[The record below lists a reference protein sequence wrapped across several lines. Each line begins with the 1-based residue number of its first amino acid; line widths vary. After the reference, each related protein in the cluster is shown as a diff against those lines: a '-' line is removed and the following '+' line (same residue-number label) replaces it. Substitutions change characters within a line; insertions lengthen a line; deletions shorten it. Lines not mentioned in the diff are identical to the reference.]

1 MRRTSARSSG
11 WTRAGLGRAGL
22 GLALGALVGVL
33 GGACGGADVAGEAAD
48 PDLVRMEG
56 ALGNRFVAAGQ
67 PGSVVARLRVG
78 AHAQAHLPRPAIN
91 LALVVDTS
99 GSMEGRAI
107 ADARAASL
115 SLLDQL
121 ADGDRLTVVV
131 FHGRTELLVP
141 SVVLDDDARDE
152 ARAKIAEMTARG
164 TTDMAGGL
172 RVGLEELLRNY
183 SEGGVNR
190 LVLLG
195 DGVPNDAAPIAA
207 LAQAAGERHV
217 TITSLGLGLDYDE
230 TLMGRVAQLSGGHFH
245 HVENSSAV
253 AAVFRDE
260 VLRLQR
266 VVGRNAVV
274 TLTPGPGVRIES
286 VVGQVISQR
295 DGSVSV
301 ALGDVTEGETRDL
314 VVKLSA
320 EGRRAGANVELV
332 DAVMSFDDA
341 VAGAG
346 RLERRV
352 FLGARA
358 TSDEAERNT
367 GRNDEV
373 ERDAARVSAA
383 ATQIAAIALA
393 RGGEL
398 DAARAVLDGAIQA
411 AQQRAAETNDAYL
424 ADEVSR
430 MRVLSGALPS
440 VAAPA
445 PGAPPSAAMS
455 EDAPAVVR
463 RSHDRAMR
471 AVEAAPRD
479 E

>member
-1 MRRTSARSSG
+1 M
-11 WTRAGLGRAGL
+11 LV
-22 GLALGALVGVL
+22 ALGALVA
-33 GGACGGADVAGEAAD
+33 ACGGAGVADEHAD

-56 ALGNRFVAAGQ
+56 ALGNRFVSAGQ
-67 PGSVVARLRVG
+67 SGTVVARIRVG
-78 AHAQAHLPRPAIN
+78 AHAQSNLPRPAIN

-99 GSMEGRAI
+99 GSMEGRPI

-115 SLLDQL
+115 ALRDPL
-121 ADGDRLTVVV
+121 ADGDRLAVVV

-141 SVVLDDDARDE
+141 GVVLDDDTREE
-152 ARAKIAEMTARG
+152 ARSKIREMAARG

-195 DGVPNDAAPIAA
+195 DGVPNDAAPITA

-230 TLMGRVAQLSGGHFH
+230 TLMGRIAQLSGGHFH
-245 HVENSSAV
+245 HVEQSSAV

-286 VVGQVISQR
+286 VVGQVVSQR
-295 DGSVSV
+295 DGTVSV
-301 ALGDVTEGETRDL
+301 ALGDVSEDDERDL
-314 VVKLSA
+314 IVRLTA
-320 EGRRAGANVELV
+320 DGRRAGANVELI

-358 TSDEAERNT
+358 TADEAERNA

-373 ERDAARVSAA
+373 ERDAARMSAA

-398 DAARAVLDGAIQA
+398 EAARQVLDRAITQA
-411 AQQRAAETNDAYL
+411 EERAASTHDGYL

-440 VAAPA
+440 VASAPAPA
-445 PGAPPSAAMS
+445 PGSAAPAPVATP
-455 EDAPAVVR
+455 EDAPATVR
-463 RSHDRAMR
+463 RSYERAMR

>member
-1 MRRTSARSSG
+1 
-11 WTRAGLGRAGL
+11 
-22 GLALGALVGVL
+22 
-33 GGACGGADVAGEAAD
+33 
-48 PDLVRMEG
+48 
-56 ALGNRFVAAGQ
+56 
-67 PGSVVARLRVG
+67 
-78 AHAQAHLPRPAIN
+78 
-91 LALVVDTS
+91 
-99 GSMEGRAI
+99 
-107 ADARAASL
+107 
-115 SLLDQL
+115 
-121 ADGDRLTVVV
+121 
-131 FHGRTELLVP
+131 
-141 SVVLDDDARDE
+141 
-152 ARAKIAEMTARG
+152 
-164 TTDMAGGL
+164 
-172 RVGLEELLRNY
+172 
-183 SEGGVNR
+183 
-190 LVLLG
+190 
-195 DGVPNDAAPIAA
+195 VPNDAAPITA

-230 TLMGRVAQLSGGHFH
+230 TLMGRIAQLSGGHFH
-245 HVENSSAV
+245 HVEQSSAV

-286 VVGQVISQR
+286 VVGQVVSQR
-295 DGSVSV
+295 DGTVSV
-301 ALGDVTEGETRDL
+301 ALGDVSEDDERDL
-314 VVKLSA
+314 IVRLTA
-320 EGRRAGANVELV
+320 DGRRAGANVELI

-358 TSDEAERNT
+358 TADEAERNA

-373 ERDAARVSAA
+373 ERDAARMSAA

-398 DAARAVLDGAIQA
+398 EAARQVLDRAITQA
-411 AQQRAAETNDAYL
+411 EERAASTHDGYL

-440 VAAPA
+440 VASAPAPA
-445 PGAPPSAAMS
+445 PGSAAPAPVATP
-455 EDAPAVVR
+455 EDAPATVR
-463 RSHDRAMR
+463 RSYERAMR